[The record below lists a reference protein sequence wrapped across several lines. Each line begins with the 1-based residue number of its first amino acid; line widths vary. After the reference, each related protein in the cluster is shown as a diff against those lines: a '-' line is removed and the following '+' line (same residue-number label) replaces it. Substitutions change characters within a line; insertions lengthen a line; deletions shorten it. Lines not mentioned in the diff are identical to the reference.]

1 MTVDELIRRWDD
13 FTTEMAPGYP
23 TSVHDYANALGLRTR
38 IAELEAAAVPLAA
51 HLARRVTES
60 DARFREATIE
70 LSVPFAG
77 YQAPR
82 SAWWWFRRP
91 AEMGPELEADLAR
104 VVPREE
110 APIT

>member
-1 MTVDELIRRWDD
+1 MTVDEVIRRWDH
-13 FTTEMAPGYP
+13 FTTQVALVYP
-23 TSVHDYANALGLRTR
+23 SSIYDYANALGLRTR
-38 IAELEAAAVPLAA
+38 IAELEIGALPLPAQ
-51 HLARRVTES
+51 LARRVADS

-91 AEMGPELEADLAR
+91 AKAGPNLEADLAR
-104 VVPREE
+104 VDPS
-110 APIT
+110 